1 MNSEVSRIEAKINE
15 AIFKYGM
22 LENAGTVIIGVSGG
36 ADSMALLSFFE
47 KNLRAKL
54 NIIAAHVNHCLRGA
68 ESDRDEAFVRNYCEN
83 NAIKLEVLRVDVM
96 KASENM
102 GQSIEECARTLR
114 YRFFSDLASKHNGK
128 IATAHT
134 LSDSIETMMINLARG
149 TGLSGLCGI
158 APKRENIIRPL
169 IFLKRAETQAYC
181 EEGGVDFVT
190 DSTNLDREY
199 TRNKI
204 RLDVMSV
211 LKQINPVFE
220 ATAARTLS
228 LLKAD
233 EEYLNAVAAKIL
245 VESLVSP
252 GVYALKK
259 VKTQPLPILSRFIRL
274 AVFEFLKANVTAQHV
289 NLILDLIEAN
299 RGAVNL
305 PRGITVCVKGNILTV
320 KKNEKNPE
328 LPQNDM
334 VIPFKAGDLL
344 TENSKKFII
353 KLLSRGDFENF
364 GKADELPL
372 FCALDYD
379 KISRDAVFRTRRAG
393 DRFCQAGRG
402 VTKSVKK
409 LFNELK
415 ILQSERGHV
424 LMLVANGNEVLWID
438 GVGIA
443 ECVKVTEDT
452 QKVAIIYFADKE

>member
-1 MNSEVSRIEAKINE
+1 MNSEISRIEAKINE

-22 LENAGTVIIGVSGG
+22 LENAETVIIGVSGG
-36 ADSMALLSFFE
+36 ADSMALLRFFE
-47 KNLRAKL
+47 KNFRGKL
-54 NIIAAHVNHCLRGA
+54 NIIVAHVNHCLRGA
-68 ESDRDEAFVRNYCEN
+68 ESDRDENFVRDYCEK

-96 KASENM
+96 KASEDM

-114 YRFFSDLASKHNGK
+114 YRFFSDLASKHNDR

-149 TGLSGLCGI
+149 TGPSGLCGI

-169 IFLKRAETQAYC
+169 IFLKKAETQAYC
-181 EEGGVDFVT
+181 EESGIGYVT

-204 RLDVMSV
+204 RLDVVPV
-211 LKQINPVFE
+211 LKQINPNFE

-245 VESLVSP
+245 DESLVLP
-252 GVYALKK
+252 GVYVLDK
-259 VKTQPLPILSRFIRL
+259 VKAQTLPILSRFIRL
-274 AVFEFLKANVTAQHV
+274 AVFEFLKSNVTAQHV
-289 NLILDLIEAN
+289 DLILGLIEAN
-299 RGAVNL
+299 CGAVNL
-305 PRGITVCVKGNILTV
+305 PRRITVCVKDNLLTV
-320 KKNEKNPE
+320 KKTAKRPDA
-328 LPQNDM
+328 PQNDM
-334 VIPFKAGDLL
+334 VIPFKAGDIL

-353 KLLSRGDFENF
+353 KVLSRENLAKF
-364 GKADELPL
+364 GEADELPI
-372 FCALDYD
+372 FCALNYD
-379 KISRDAVFRTRRAG
+379 KISKDAVFRTRRTG

-402 VTKSVKK
+402 ATKTVKK

-415 ILQSERGHV
+415 IPQSERDHV

-443 ECVKVTEDT
+443 ECVKVTEGT
-452 QKVAIIYFADKE
+452 QKVAIIYSADKE

>member
-15 AIFKYGM
+15 AIFKHGM
-22 LENAGTVIIGVSGG
+22 LENADTVIIGVSGG
-36 ADSMALLSFFE
+36 ADSMALLSFLE
-47 KNLRAKL
+47 KNFGSTL
-54 NIIAAHVNHCLRGA
+54 NIIAAHVNHCLRGD
-68 ESDRDEAFVRNYCEN
+68 ESDRDEAFVRNYCEK

-102 GQSIEECARTLR
+102 GQSIEECARMLR
-114 YRFFSDLASKHNGK
+114 YQFFHDLASKHNGK

-169 IFLKRAETQAYC
+169 IFLKRPETQVYC
-181 EEGGVDFVT
+181 EKRGVGYVT

-204 RLDVMSV
+204 RLDVVPV
-211 LKQINPVFE
+211 LKQINPKFE

-252 GVYALKK
+252 GVYALNK
-259 VKTQPLPILSRFIRL
+259 VKTQPLPILSRVIRL

-289 NLILDLIEAN
+289 GLILGLIEAN
-299 RGAVNL
+299 CGAVNL
-305 PRGITVCVKGNILTV
+305 PRGTAVCVKDNLLTV
-320 KKNEKNPE
+320 KKNEKKPDA
-328 LPQNDM
+328 PQNGM

-353 KLLSRGDFENF
+353 KVLSRGDFEKF

-379 KISRDAVFRTRRAG
+379 KISKDAVFRTRRAG
-393 DRFCQAGRG
+393 DRFCQVGRG
-402 VTKSVKK
+402 VTKLVKK

-415 ILQSERGHV
+415 IPQSERNHV

-443 ECVKVTEDT
+443 ECVKVTEGT
-452 QKVAIIYFADKE
+452 QKMAIIYFADKE